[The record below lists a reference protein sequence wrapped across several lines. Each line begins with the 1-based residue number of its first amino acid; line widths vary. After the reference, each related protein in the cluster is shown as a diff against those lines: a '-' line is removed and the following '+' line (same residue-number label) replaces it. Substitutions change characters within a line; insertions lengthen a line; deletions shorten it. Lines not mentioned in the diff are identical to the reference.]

1 MESGFIM
8 KKYSKYIK
16 WVLMVIGAI
25 RFRMFGAFAGFF
37 LGIFIEEVLDGFESN
52 WDNKDSTSRT
62 ASFKISDYQKQL
74 LALTGA
80 MLRTNKLIT
89 KNQSY
94 FILKYF
100 YRQFGTRNG
109 KALFALLKEQVQ
121 NPIDYIPAAQALKG
135 KHREAKLQIIRFL
148 YGLCKV
154 DRAMHASEKK
164 ILENIAKNIGM
175 SEYDFKKIISDSHSR
190 RKTYHYQPTSKRA
203 LSSHYFTLGVQE
215 GAGADELKK
224 AYRKLVLKFHP
235 DKTKLAPELAAEKF
249 QEVQEAYDFIRASK
263 GIK

>member
-1 MESGFIM
+1 
-8 KKYSKYIK
+8 
-16 WVLMVIGAI
+16 MVIGAI

-37 LGIFIEEVLDGFESN
+37 LGIFIEEALEGFESN
-52 WDNKDSTSRT
+52 WDNEERSSKD
-62 ASFKISDYQKQL
+62 ANFQVSDYQKKL

-80 MLRTNKLIT
+80 ILRANTLIT

-94 FILKYF
+94 YILKYF

-121 NPIDYIPAAQALKG
+121 NPIDYIPAAQALKA
-135 KHREAKLQIIRFL
+135 KNREAKLQIINFL

-154 DRAMHASEKK
+154 DRGMHAAEKK

-175 SEYDFKKIISDSHSR
+175 SEYDFKKIVSESHSR
-190 RKTYHYQPTSKRA
+190 RKTYEYKTTPKRS

-215 GAGADELKK
+215 GVGTDELKK

-249 QEVQEAYDFIRASK
+249 QAVQEAYDYIRASK